1 MDRQHIWGQ
10 RGIRLKSAEID
21 EAPGPYAM
29 SFGFDL
35 HPLCESI
42 RNIGLLNP
50 PCIGMGEKGEIEVI
64 TGYRRLLALK
74 KLGWPEVTCEDLS
87 FVLPSP
93 RERLLFAFYENLA
106 SRVFN
111 PVEKALI
118 LRRLEPLLDKE
129 DILKRMMPLLSL
141 PAHEGSFTF
150 YAELA
155 EMNNAF
161 KDAVAGGR
169 LSLNTAKSLM
179 DLEPE
184 SAGCAFQCMIN
195 LTLNFN
201 QQIQFIDI
209 MNDLSIKERQSFAR
223 ILEAEPMAAILENK
237 HLNKPQKAKKLLEEL
252 RTRRYPRWRA
262 AGRRFQENMARLS
275 LPEGTK
281 IDHPAYFE
289 APGYRLEVQ
298 FQDGAELVEKLR
310 RLSQMSGLGELR
322 DPLDEHD

>member
-1 MDRQHIWGQ
+1 MDRQHIYGQ

-21 EAPGPYAM
+21 EVPGPYAM
-29 SFGFDL
+29 SFAFDL

-42 RNIGLLNP
+42 RTIGLLNP
-50 PCIGMGEKGEIEVI
+50 PCIGKGEKGEIEVI
-64 TGYRRLLALK
+64 SGYRRLLALK

-111 PVEKALI
+111 PVEKAMI
-118 LRRLEPLLDKE
+118 LRRLKPLVDKE
-129 DILKRMMPLLSL
+129 DIMKRFMPLLSL
-141 PAHEGSFTF
+141 PAHEGTFTF

-155 EMNNAF
+155 EMNHAF
-161 KDAVAGGR
+161 KDAVARGR
-169 LSLNTAKSLM
+169 LSLNAAKSLM

-184 SAGCAFQCMIN
+184 SAECAFQSMIN

-201 QQIQFIDI
+201 QQSQFIDM
-209 MNDLSIKERQSFAR
+209 MNDLSGIEGKLFPQ
-223 ILEAEPMAAILENK
+223 ILEAEPMAAILANK

-252 RTRRYPRWRA
+252 RSRRYPRWKA
-262 AGRRFQENMARLS
+262 AGKRFQENMARLS
-275 LPEGTK
+275 LPEGAR

-289 APGYRLEVQ
+289 APGYRLELQ
-298 FQDGAELVEKLR
+298 FQDGVDLMEKLR
-310 RLSQMSGLGELR
+310 RLSQVSGLGEFR

>member
-1 MDRQHIWGQ
+1 VDRQHIWGQ
-10 RGIRLKSAEID
+10 RGIRLKSVEID

-141 PAHEGSFTF
+141 PAHEGTFRF
-150 YAELA
+150 YAKLA
-155 EMNNAF
+155 EMNHAF

-169 LSLNTAKSLM
+169 ISLNTAKSLM

-184 SAGCAFQCMIN
+184 SAESAFQGIIN

-201 QQIQFIDI
+201 QQTQFIDI
-209 MNDLSIKERQSFAR
+209 MNDLFVIEGKFYSQ

-252 RTRRYPRWRA
+252 RSRRYPRWKA
-262 AGRRFQENMARLS
+262 AERRFQENIARLS
-275 LPEGTK
+275 LPEGAR

-298 FQDGAELVEKLR
+298 FQDGVDLMEKLR
-310 RLSQMSGLGELR
+310 RLSQVSGLEEFR

>member
-141 PAHEGSFTF
+141 PAHEGTFRF
-150 YAELA
+150 YAKLA
-155 EMNNAF
+155 EMNHAF

-169 LSLNTAKSLM
+169 ISLNTAKSLM

-184 SAGCAFQCMIN
+184 SAESAFQGIIN

-201 QQIQFIDI
+201 QQTQFIDI
-209 MNDLSIKERQSFAR
+209 MNDLFVIEGKFYSQ

-252 RTRRYPRWRA
+252 RSRRYPRWKA
-262 AGRRFQENMARLS
+262 AERRFQENIARLS
-275 LPEGTK
+275 LPEGAR

-298 FQDGAELVEKLR
+298 FQDGVDLMEKLR
-310 RLSQMSGLGELR
+310 RLSQVSGLEEFR

>member
-1 MDRQHIWGQ
+1 VDRQHIWGQ

-35 HPLCESI
+35 RPLCESI

-141 PAHEGSFTF
+141 PAHEGTFRF
-150 YAELA
+150 YAKLA
-155 EMNNAF
+155 EMNHAF

-169 LSLNTAKSLM
+169 ISLNTAKSLM

-184 SAGCAFQCMIN
+184 SAESAFQGIIN

-201 QQIQFIDI
+201 QQTQFIDI
-209 MNDLSIKERQSFAR
+209 MKDLFVIEGKFYSQ

-252 RTRRYPRWRA
+252 RSRRYPRWKA
-262 AGRRFQENMARLS
+262 AERRFQENIARLS
-275 LPEGTK
+275 LPEGAR

-298 FQDGAELVEKLR
+298 FQDGVDLMEKLR
-310 RLSQMSGLGELR
+310 RLSQVSGLEEFR

>member
-1 MDRQHIWGQ
+1 VDRQHICGQ

-111 PVEKALI
+111 PVEKAMI

-129 DILKRMMPLLSL
+129 DILKRMMPLLFL
-141 PAHEGSFTF
+141 PAHEGTFRF

-155 EMNNAF
+155 EMNHAF
-161 KDAVAGGR
+161 KDAVACGR
-169 LSLNTAKSLM
+169 ISLNTAKSLM

-184 SAGCAFQCMIN
+184 SAESAFQCIIN

-201 QQIQFIDI
+201 QQAQFIDI
-209 MNDLSIKERQSFAR
+209 INDLLVLEGKLYSQ
-223 ILEAEPMAAILENK
+223 ILEAEPMAAIFENK

-252 RTRRYPRWRA
+252 RSRRYPRWMA
-262 AGRRFQENMARLS
+262 AARRFQENIARLS
-275 LPEGTK
+275 LPEGTR

-298 FQDGAELVEKLR
+298 FQDGVDLMKKLR
-310 RLSQMSGLGELR
+310 RLSQWSGLGEFR